1 MVTED
6 ESSKYTVIVIGD
18 LPSGQSLKSKVI
30 HLPLRSEEELDS
42 AQFEVVAGSIS
53 EAVRDSGHLA
63 RGSGHVTRDSGHVT
77 RESGQVARDSGH
89 VIVTSAGDPGLAISL
104 VIPHLVIQHNMGVGE
119 AARHIE
125 RLRPGLALPAP
136 VLVKMED
143 WWSSRGQQSRMEAIN
158 TVSQSWLP
166 LVFLS
171 IFLFLL
177 LRAIFCFAGIDTHC
191 ILSFMRKLFRI

>member
-1 MVTED
+1 MYFANFEAVKKVTED

-30 HLPLRSEEELDS
+30 HHPLRSAEELDS
-42 AQFEVVAGSIS
+42 AQFEAVAGSIS
-53 EAVRDSGHLA
+53 EAVRDSGH
-63 RGSGHVTRDSGHVT
+63 VTRG
-77 RESGQVARDSGH
+77 SGH
-89 VIVTSAGDPGLAISL
+89 VIVTSVGDPGLAISL

-143 WWSSRGQQSRMEAIN
+143 WWSSRGQQSRDGRPIRADVPIRQDEE
-158 TVSQSWLP
+158 
-166 LVFLS
+166 LVTLS
-171 IFLFLL
+171 CL
-177 LRAIFCFAGIDTHC
+177 LRLPADPVNLLPEVGGEG
-191 ILSFMRKLFRI
+191 